1 MVEFRIAREKRGQRM
16 SESSQRISKMMN
28 RWAWTAIY
36 IYLSGVVIAM
46 ALLLTGLHL
55 VLTR

>member
-1 MVEFRIAREKRGQRM
+1 M